1 MDGVQP
7 ATLVPAMLP
16 AEQKGDD
23 EIDLSQVVSVLR
35 RRSRLALI
43 VATLIFVL
51 GGLLTLRQRLLN
63 PIFQGSFQLQ
73 LTDPIS
79 DSVQGAGGSEGAGLQ
94 SLAVRGVGS
103 VNTGVLVQVLRSQL
117 LLRPLAERLQL
128 DAGAIAQGLSLVNSD
143 ENNPGVLT
151 VSLQWPDPEQGQ
163 RVLEAVA
170 QEYLR
175 YSLRQRQERLQQG
188 LAFLD
193 QQAPALQRSVNQ
205 IDAELAAFRRANSF
219 LNPTSRAEQIDLQR
233 SGLQD
238 SEQQLLQ
245 KRAQLQNLIS
255 AVQGGR
261 LLGQQF
267 DTKELVTDVAPQLR
281 SELDGV
287 EQELAQ
293 VQATYRSDSPLV
305 ANLRARRDQ
314 LRRVLQQRE
323 LDVLATQLSDNEAQ
337 LRAVQGQQAK
347 LAAGFARNPDL
358 IRQYDA
364 IQQRLDVAKSNLAGY
379 LQARENFRLEVAQ
392 RTVPWQLLTP
402 PGFGSKPVK
411 PQVGRSLLLWA
422 MLATVG
428 GLAAAVVRDR
438 FDHVFH
444 SSRELE
450 EALGM
455 PLLGNIPYLP
465 QGEGQ
470 RVAQALAALPAERR
484 FGVRESLRNLFAS
497 FRLLRAG
504 KALRLLLI
512 TSTSQAEGK
521 TTAAS
526 LFAQTLADLG
536 QKVLL
541 VDADLRR
548 PRVHQYVGLDNVAGL
563 SNLLTNPQLPY
574 GSAVQDLIQT
584 VSEGLDVLPAG
595 DQPPDAAKLL
605 SSERCR
611 QVCQVIRDL
620 PGYDVVL
627 FDSPPAL
634 ELADPVLLSEHLDGL
649 VFLVSIQ
656 RIDRGLPEQALR
668 RIQASGVDV
677 LGLVANYVSAPA
689 GGVSGYGYRYGYRYG
704 YGYGYGYGR
713 YGQGYNR
720 YLAPGEGASPAPA
733 GRISRASRRLKRLSK
748 RLLGWLDRRG

>member
-117 LLRPLAERLQL
+117 LLQPLAEKLQL

-611 QVCQVIRDL
+611 QVCQVIREL

>member
-7 ATLVPAMLP
+7 ASLVPAMLP

-337 LRAVQGQQAK
+337 LRAVQGQQAA

-455 PLLGNIPYLP
+455 PLLGSIPYLP

-595 DQPPDAAKLL
+595 DVPPDAAKLL

-611 QVCQVIRDL
+611 QVCQVIREL

>member
-1 MDGVQP
+1 
-7 ATLVPAMLP
+7 
-16 AEQKGDD
+16 
-23 EIDLSQVVSVLR
+23 
-35 RRSRLALI
+35 
-43 VATLIFVL
+43 
-51 GGLLTLRQRLLN
+51 
-63 PIFQGSFQLQ
+63 
-73 LTDPIS
+73 
-79 DSVQGAGGSEGAGLQ
+79 
-94 SLAVRGVGS
+94 
-103 VNTGVLVQVLRSQL
+103 
-117 LLRPLAERLQL
+117 
-128 DAGAIAQGLSLVNSD
+128 
-143 ENNPGVLT
+143 
-151 VSLQWPDPEQGQ
+151 
-163 RVLEAVA
+163 
-170 QEYLR
+170 
-175 YSLRQRQERLQQG
+175 
-188 LAFLD
+188 
-193 QQAPALQRSVNQ
+193 
-205 IDAELAAFRRANSF
+205 
-219 LNPTSRAEQIDLQR
+219 
-233 SGLQD
+233 
-238 SEQQLLQ
+238 
-245 KRAQLQNLIS
+245 
-255 AVQGGR
+255 
-261 LLGQQF
+261 
-267 DTKELVTDVAPQLR
+267 
-281 SELDGV
+281 
-287 EQELAQ
+287 
-293 VQATYRSDSPLV
+293 
-305 ANLRARRDQ
+305 
-314 LRRVLQQRE
+314 
-323 LDVLATQLSDNEAQ
+323 
-337 LRAVQGQQAK
+337 
-347 LAAGFARNPDL
+347 
-358 IRQYDA
+358 
-364 IQQRLDVAKSNLAGY
+364 
-379 LQARENFRLEVAQ
+379 
-392 RTVPWQLLTP
+392 
-402 PGFGSKPVK
+402 
-411 PQVGRSLLLWA
+411 VGRSLLLWA

-595 DQPPDAAKLL
+595 DVPPDAAKLL

-611 QVCQVIRDL
+611 QVCQVIREL

-704 YGYGYGYGR
+704 YGYGYGR